1 MKRKL
6 LINIL
11 IAVSL
16 VVIYIIADSKLY
28 YYGQS
33 NFNIVRNSLPLVVE
47 PEYWDSHYCWPMRE
61 FTLKKD
67 PDLLLQKYVSFAVEN
82 DTIIVAS
89 INKYGICENNL
100 RVFITDEKNNRYSVH
115 ISGED
120 NLKIDICPISITD
133 EMNDYDIYRW
143 FSFED
148 DDKTMGKLT
157 LIRVGCLL
165 FAICYFSIIGIFT
178 IFVKKS
184 KK

>member
-1 MKRKL
+1 MGFSL
-6 LINIL
+6 LL
-11 IAVSL
+11 AYAR
-16 VVIYIIADSKLY
+16 IYA
-28 YYGQS
+28 Q
-33 NFNIVRNSLPLVVE
+33 
-47 PEYWDSHYCWPMRE
+47 
-61 FTLKKD
+61 KD

-133 EMNDYDIYRW
+133 EINDYDIYRW

-165 FAICYFSIIGIFT
+165 FAICYFCIIGIFS
-178 IFVKKS
+178 IIVKRVKS
-184 KK
+184 ENLYFTMWKKTKLQVLLQHKNKN